1 MQFGAT
7 QQSSGDATTVVT
19 DEPKPRATLIWAMA
33 VVCTAGI
40 VALRLGFDRGS
51 HSVAADA
58 AAGAVLV
65 LVWSAAWLIV
75 REWRRDSERLRRR
88 AIGGAA
94 VAAPPLPGTGLADA
108 ILAGSLDCIME
119 LGLAGDVRSVNPAGL
134 AFLDI
139 EDIGRCRGLPVED
152 LCSAG
157 VRDAVRKLVAG
168 AGAGRLG
175 HLVAPCPTATG
186 NSRWWELTI
195 SPVLGADGH
204 PASLIGIGRDVTA
217 RWAAEQAREEAIE
230 AARLANRAKSEF
242 LATMSHEIRT
252 PLNGVLGAASFL
264 LATEGLTNE
273 QRRMLSLQLNAGR
286 TLLAVIN
293 DILDWT
299 KIEEGRVEI
308 EHVPLSLRDLVD
320 GCMDLLRETAA
331 MKPIALHA
339 EIAPDVPLYVLGD
352 PTRLSQVLLNLL
364 GNAVKFTK
372 QGTITVSLSVAET
385 RLRFAVRDP
394 GIGIAKE
401 KQSRLFQRFSQ
412 TDASTTREFGGS
424 GLGLAICKSLVELMG
439 GEIGVVSESGLG
451 SLFWF
456 ELSLP
461 EIEAPRALA
470 EDHHPSA
477 PAEARNLRILMADDV
492 RFNQTIVSAM
502 LEAQGHTVV
511 VVENGAEA
519 VEAAGGGGFDLIL
532 MDVQMPVMNGYAA
545 ARAIRALGDGVGGV
559 PILALTAAAYREDEE
574 RALSAGMNGHLPK
587 PIDNRTLLAA
597 VRRWT
602 EAGAPDERLATDT
615 PVLDETTFED
625 LARLL
630 GRDRVASLASLLD
643 LQLTRILA
651 EVIPSG
657 DPVRLAREAHMLVSS
672 AGSFGLVE
680 VTRYAAAILKAGP
693 TPAALHIG
701 TDLQRAVSSAL
712 LALRNRVDSLRQ
724 AKDAPSVPP
733 EWSDGAPPRQ
743 PCVLMA
749 EDETLVMLNAIDFL
763 EEEGFV
769 IKTAATGEEALR
781 LIELGES
788 FDVLFADVRLPGR
801 LDGLALARRARELR
815 PDLPILMT
823 SGHITTIDGIDLP
836 GARFLPKP
844 YGLAQVSAEMRA
856 LARHDPRLVAT
867 SHAPT
872 FAMDKTRLS
881 PQALIRSER
890 LIRTVVEGVPATDN
904 KTLLS

>member
-1 MQFGAT
+1 MRTRPVQFGAA
-7 QQSSGDATTVVT
+7 QHSSGDGTVVVT
-19 DEPKPRATLIWAMA
+19 DAPKPREMLVWAMA
-33 VVCTAGI
+33 GLCTAAILGF
-40 VALRLGFDRGS
+40 RLAFDRGS
-51 HSVAADA
+51 HGVAADA

-65 LVWSAAWLIV
+65 LVWSAAWLV
-75 REWRRDSERLRRR
+75 VQQWRQVFERLRLT
-88 AIGGAA
+88 IGAA
-94 VAAPPLPGTGLADA
+94 DRQASPLASTGLADA

-119 LGLAGDVRSVNPAGL
+119 LGLTGDVRSVNPAGR
-134 AFLDI
+134 AFLDV
-139 EDIGRCRGLPVED
+139 DDLGLCRGKPVED
-152 LCSAG
+152 LCSEG
-157 VRDAVRKLVAG
+157 VRDAVRKLVAV
-168 AGAGRLG
+168 AGAGRSG
-175 HLVAPCPTATG
+175 HVVAPCPTAAG

-195 SPVLGADGH
+195 SPVLGADGR

-331 MKPIALHA
+331 MKPIVLHA
-339 EIAPDVPLYVLGD
+339 EIAPDVPLYVQGD

-372 QGTITVSLSVAET
+372 QGTITVSLSVANS

-439 GEIGVVSESGLG
+439 GDIGVVSEPGLG

-456 ELSLP
+456 ELRLT
-461 EIEAPRALA
+461 EIEAPRASA
-470 EDHHPSA
+470 DDHHPYA

-519 VEAAGGGGFDLIL
+519 VEAASGGGFDLIL
-532 MDVQMPVMNGYAA
+532 MDIQMPVMNGYAA

-574 RALSAGMNGHLPK
+574 RALSAGMNGHLAK

-615 PVLDETTFED
+615 PVLDEPTFEE

-651 EVIPSG
+651 DVIPSG
-657 DPVRLAREAHMLVSS
+657 DPVRLARESHMLVSS

-680 VTRYAAAILKAGP
+680 VTRHASAILKAGP
-693 TPAALHIG
+693 TPAALHIA

-712 LALRNRVDSLRQ
+712 LALRTRADTLRQ
-724 AKDAPSVPP
+724 VEDALPIPP
-733 EWSDGAPPRQ
+733 DRSTGAEARP

-763 EEEGFV
+763 EEEGFM

-823 SGHITTIDGIDLP
+823 SGHINTIDGIDLP

-856 LARHDPRLVAT
+856 LARNDSRLRRDEPRGGL
-867 SHAPT
+867 HN
-872 FAMDKTRLS
+872 D
-881 PQALIRSER
+881 
-890 LIRTVVEGVPATDN
+890 
-904 KTLLS
+904 